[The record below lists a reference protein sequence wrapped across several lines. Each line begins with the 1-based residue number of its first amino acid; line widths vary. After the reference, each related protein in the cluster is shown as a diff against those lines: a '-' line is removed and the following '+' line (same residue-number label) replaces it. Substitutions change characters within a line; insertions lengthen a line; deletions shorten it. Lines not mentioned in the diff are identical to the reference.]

1 MKKIKK
7 KFNFGTIF
15 SYIIKE
21 LIKQTV
27 MKKII
32 LTLIIT
38 FISISL
44 FSQSTQLDFTMQ
56 LQNTNNNQALIYPN
70 PTYNNMFKVKSNSVI
85 TNIEVMNL
93 LGKSIYSEHYE
104 SYSFDEIVVQLPQCE
119 KGIYMIKITFD
130 DGETLIKKLLYQ

>member
-1 MKKIKK
+1 
-7 KFNFGTIF
+7 
-15 SYIIKE
+15 
-21 LIKQTV
+21 